1 MSTSIANEIA
11 DYERRYAE
19 FMHEARFDVEE
30 LLTTGR
36 MTQAMTLSAATGQH
50 LNHGVFPMFFTG
62 DLDASVVL
70 VHLNPRQDED
80 HSDRATPPFA
90 FTSFEEYFE
99 QHRYFGAY
107 HFGARATARHYSRFD
122 AKQVRFLRPF
132 GVLDFVDEVDESA
145 RLLNLERVVDHKL
158 QMELIPYGSP
168 NFETNRFTA
177 GLIRQHF
184 DRVLRV
190 VCSHPRR
197 YVFFCGNAFAP
208 VLRDY
213 VIDDQSFYL
222 TKSDGNPDGM
232 RSRFANLRIP
242 FSGEVVSAGLCHSWA
257 RQGIPMRSYGEEVAA
272 RYSAG

>member
-1 MSTSIANEIA
+1 MSSSIAHEIA
-11 DYERRYAE
+11 DYERRYPE
-19 FMHEARFDVEE
+19 FMREARSDVDE

-36 MTQAMTLSAATGQH
+36 MTRAISLSAATGQH
-50 LNHGVFPMFFTG
+50 LNHSVFPMFFTG

-70 VHLNPRQDED
+70 VHLNPRQDDD
-80 HSDRATPPFA
+80 HSERATLPLAFA
-90 FTSFEEYFE
+90 SFDEYFE
-99 QHRYFGAY
+99 QHRYFGAF
-107 HFGARATARHYSRFD
+107 HFGARATARSYSRFD

-132 GVLDFVDEVDESA
+132 GVLDFVDEVDEST

-177 GLIRQHF
+177 RLIREHF

-190 VCSHPRR
+190 VCSHPRQ

-208 VLRDY
+208 LLRDY
-213 VIDDQSFYL
+213 ALDDEAFYL
-222 TKSDGNPDGM
+222 TKSDGGRDGM

-242 FSGEVVSAGLCHSWA
+242 FNGEVVSAGLCHSWA
-257 RQGIPMRSYGEEVAA
+257 RQGIPMRSYGEEIAA
-272 RYSAG
+272 RYRAG